1 MNYKKNAADTYKKF
15 SVLEGNQ
22 HIAGDYAIENI
33 LELIKDFRIKNILEI
48 GLGIGSISDAILNF
62 SKDNSLEIKYYGT
75 EANKFCLEALK
86 KNVTDFDKI
95 HLFPDLESL
104 KTDTKFDLVI
114 VDGSDESLAKV
125 KHLLAPRS
133 LIFIEGGRASQIE
146 FLQELFPEFIYAE
159 IISIRKPPEYGPFNQ
174 KWTGGGSLVFTNPN
188 FVQKCYCFNEKVKT
202 FLKRRAR
209 KFIKR

>member
-1 MNYKKNAADTYKKF
+1 MNYKKTAADTYRKF
-15 SVLEGNQ
+15 AILEGNQ
-22 HIAGDYAIENI
+22 HIAGDYAIESI
-33 LELIKDFRIKNILEI
+33 LGLIKDFKIKNILEI
-48 GLGIGSISDAILNF
+48 GLGIGSISDAILDF
-62 SKDNSLEIKYYGT
+62 SKDNDLEINYIGT

-86 KNVTDFDKI
+86 KNVPDLDKI

-114 VDGSDESLAKV
+114 VDGSDESLVKV

-146 FLQELFPEFIYAE
+146 LLKELFPKFVYAE
-159 IISIRKPPEYGPFNQ
+159 VISIRKPPEYGPFHQ
-174 KWTGGGSLVFTNPN
+174 KWTGGGSLIFTNPN

-202 FLKRRAR
+202 FLKRRTR